1 MELDEGFLFDSEK
14 VLCSYEAFIHGSSA
28 KVFFVLLKHPIVD
41 IQDSHVFFHGLPVLF
56 SLQDTNPDIIPARD
70 LPESVELAAARLEAE
85 NVLEHSN
92 IGLFRL
98 HSNLLSSQ
106 VDVRDGCCVIKLTVP
121 CKGFIPCCDR
131 NSLPSRLG
139 TFKTWIC
146 SGWIELCG
154 RYECNTHQPF
164 RFGSSVCPR
173 PLSLYVP
180 TGSQPSCSLGSFGTF
195 GGCIRYGTHLY
206 GVTVGHVFLMS
217 VDVVGDEE
225 RATNSK
231 LVRTM
236 FPPGTEVVHGCAM
249 SNFLQLLR
257 NEHCEGD
264 FEFVRRVADD
274 PILKMLQRLEHPVGS
289 INEVFPVVGEF
300 VGGVCG
306 KIGDQCG
313 DVAVFAISSATVMIT
328 TDYTKVVKDLEGQ
341 KIAFPSYILDITP
354 EEIDAIEGLEE
365 IRCCTE
371 DFLVFGQGAN
381 SESPS
386 KVLVQSQKILYLRGW
401 FPQQAL
407 GRESSC
413 NDPIY
418 TCIYGISQDMNW
430 NAGDSGTWFW
440 RQDAE
445 GTKRFVGMGIG
456 KDKIGGCVILPMKTV
471 LAIARLIIVNSK

>member
-121 CKGFIPCCDR
+121 CKGFISCCDR
-131 NSLPSRLG
+131 NSFPSRLG
-139 TFKTWIC
+139 KFKTWIC
-146 SGWIELCG
+146 SRWVDLCG
-154 RYECNTHQPF
+154 RYECNTQQPF
-164 RFGSSVCPR
+164 RVGSSVCPR

-180 TGSQPSCSLGSFGTF
+180 TGSLPSCSLGSFGTF
-195 GGCIRYGTHLY
+195 GGCIRYGTQLY
-206 GVTVGHVFLMS
+206 GVTAGHVFLMS
-217 VDVVGDEE
+217 GEEEVVGDKE
-225 RATNSK
+225 RFDGAGATNNK

-257 NEHCEGD
+257 SEHCEGD
-264 FEFVRRVADD
+264 FEFVQRVAED
-274 PILKMLQRLEHPVGS
+274 PILKMLQRLEHPVES
-289 INEVFPVVGEF
+289 INEVFPVVGAF

-313 DVAVFAISSATVMIT
+313 DVAVFATSSATVIT
-328 TDYTKVVKDLEGQ
+328 TDYMKVVTDLEG
-341 KIAFPSYILDITP
+341 
-354 EEIDAIEGLEE
+354 
-365 IRCCTE
+365 
-371 DFLVFGQGAN
+371 
-381 SESPS
+381 
-386 KVLVQSQKILYLRGW
+386 
-401 FPQQAL
+401 
-407 GRESSC
+407 
-413 NDPIY
+413 
-418 TCIYGISQDMNW
+418 
-430 NAGDSGTWFW
+430 
-440 RQDAE
+440 
-445 GTKRFVGMGIG
+445 RFHRIFS
-456 KDKIGGCVILPMKTV
+456 T
-471 LAIARLIIVNSK
+471 